1 MHFVDTNVLLYSVS
15 TDPAEKEKLATA
27 REILREGDFV
37 LSVQVLQEFF
47 VQATRNSRSGRLNN
61 EQVVGLIT
69 SWSRVPTQVLTRD
82 IVVNAMAASQRWQ
95 ISYWDAAIIE
105 SARAAQC
112 AIVLSE
118 DLHDG
123 QNFDGVRV
131 INPFRRPG
139 ASLGS
144 A

>member
-15 TDPAEKEKLATA
+15 TDPAETAKLAVA
-27 REILREGDFV
+27 REILRDGDFV

-47 VQATRNSRSGRLNN
+47 VQATRNSRSGRLTH
-61 EQVVGLIT
+61 EEAVGLVT
-69 SWSRVPTQVLTRD
+69 TWSRVPIQELTRG
-82 IVVNAMAASQRWQ
+82 IVMNAMGASQRWQ

-131 INPFRRPG
+131 RNPFRGPVVESG
-139 ASLGS
+139 
-144 A
+144 